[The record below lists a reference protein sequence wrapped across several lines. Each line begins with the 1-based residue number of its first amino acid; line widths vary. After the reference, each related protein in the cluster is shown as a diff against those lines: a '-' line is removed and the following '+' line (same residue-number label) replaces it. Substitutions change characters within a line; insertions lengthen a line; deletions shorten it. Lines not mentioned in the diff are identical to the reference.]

1 VEAFFLAAGDE
12 SGQRFC
18 LFHAPPPGARVLGAV
33 VYIHPFAEELNRS
46 RRMAALQAR
55 AFAAA
60 GFAVIQMDLYGC
72 GDSSGDFA
80 DASWAHWVGDVAMAR
95 DWLLHKTGHVPWLW
109 GLRSGCLLAA
119 EVVRRG
125 GDHPANLLFWQPVVS
140 GRQHLNQFLRLKLA
154 ADLVQGTRGNSSAP
168 LAGQLAGGHAVEV
181 AGYGLSHPLASGLEL
196 ANLDGIPMGS
206 HVACIE
212 LAATIGADIKPANT
226 PANTPALAKQVVRW
240 QEVGCVCVAQCLEGA
255 PFWQAV
261 EVELSPALIEAS
273 LAVVT
278 RGVV

>member
-1 VEAFFLAAGDE
+1 MEAFFLATGDQ

-18 LFHAPPPGARVLGAV
+18 LFHAPLPGARVLGAV

-60 GFAVIQMDLYGC
+60 GFAVLQVDLYGC

-80 DASWAHWVGDVAMAR
+80 DASWENWVCDVAMAS
-95 DWLLHKTGHVPWLW
+95 DWLSHKTGHVPWLW
-109 GLRSGCLLAA
+109 GLRTGCLLAA
-119 EVVRRG
+119 EVVRRR
-125 GDHPANLLFWQPVVS
+125 GDHAANLLFWQPVVS

-154 ADLVQGTRGNSSAP
+154 AALVQGTRGNSSKSFAE
-168 LAGQLAGGHAVEV
+168 QLANGQTVEV
-181 AGYGLSHPLASGLEL
+181 AGYGLCHPLASGLEV
-196 ANLDGIPMGS
+196 ASLDGIPTGS

-212 LAATIGADIKPANT
+212 LAGTMVVGIT
-226 PANTPALAKQVVRW
+226 PAITSALAMQIGRW
-240 QEVGCVCVAQCLEGA
+240 QAAGCVCAAQCLEGA

-261 EVELSPALIEAS
+261 EVELSTALIEAS

>member
-1 VEAFFLAAGDE
+1 M
-12 SGQRFC
+12 
-18 LFHAPPPGARVLGAV
+18 VLGGI

-46 RRMAALQAR
+46 RRMVALQAR

-60 GFAVIQMDLYGC
+60 GFAVLQIDLYGC

-80 DASWAHWVGDVAMAR
+80 DASWSAWVSDVTMAR
-95 DWLLHKTGHVPWLW
+95 NWLAAKTGYPPWLW

-119 EVVRRG
+119 EAARHEPRQS
-125 GDHPANLLFWQPVVS
+125 AKLLFWQPVVS

-154 ADLVQGTRGNSSAP
+154 ADMVQGTRGNTSAP
-168 LAGQLAGGHAVEV
+168 LAAQLAAGQTVEV
-181 AGYGLSHPLASGLEL
+181 AGYGLSQPLASGLEL
-196 ANLDGIPMGS
+196 ANLDGIPGGS

-212 LAATIGADIKPANT
+212 LAAATGAAMT
-226 PANTPALAKQVVRW
+226 AAKSPSISPSLSGQVDRW
-240 QEVGCVCVAQCLEGA
+240 QAAGCACSAQSLEGA

-261 EVELSPALIEAS
+261 EVELSPALIQAS
-273 LAVVT
+273 LAAVT

>member
-1 VEAFFLAAGDE
+1 MEAFFLATGHE
-12 SGQRFC
+12 TGERFC
-18 LFHAPPPGARVLGAV
+18 LFHAPPPGTRVLGGV

-60 GFAVIQMDLYGC
+60 GFAVLQMDLYGC

-80 DASWAHWVGDVAMAR
+80 DASWEHWVGDVAMAR

-109 GLRSGCLLAA
+109 GLRTGCLLAT

-154 ADLVQGTRGNSSAP
+154 ADLVQSTRGNSSAP
-168 LAGQLAGGHAVEV
+168 LAAQLAAGQTVEV
-181 AGYGLSHPLASGLEL
+181 AGYSLSQPLASGLEL

-212 LAATIGADIKPANT
+212 LAATIGADIKPAT
-226 PANTPALAKQVVRW
+226 NTPALAKQVIRW
-240 QEVGCVCVAQCLEGA
+240 QAAGCVCVTQCLDGA

-261 EVELSPALIEAS
+261 EVELSPTLIEAS

>member
-1 VEAFFLAAGDE
+1 MEAFFLATGHE
-12 SGQRFC
+12 TGERFC
-18 LFHAPPPGARVLGAV
+18 LFHAPPPGTRVLGGV

-60 GFAVIQMDLYGC
+60 GFAVLQMDLYGC

-80 DASWAHWVGDVAMAR
+80 DASWEHWVGDVAMAR

-109 GLRSGCLLAA
+109 GLRTGCLLAT

-154 ADLVQGTRGNSSAP
+154 ADLVQSTRGNISAP
-168 LAGQLAGGHAVEV
+168 LAAQLAAGQTVEV
-181 AGYGLSHPLASGLEL
+181 VGYSLSQPLASGLEL
-196 ANLDGIPMGS
+196 ANLDGIPMGT

-226 PANTPALAKQVVRW
+226 PILANQVVRW
-240 QEVGCVCVAQCLEGA
+240 QEVGCVCVAQCLDGA

>member
-1 VEAFFLAAGDE
+1 MEAFFLATGDE
-12 SGQRFC
+12 TGERFC
-18 LFHAPPPGARVLGAV
+18 LFHAPPSGTRVLGGV

-60 GFAVIQMDLYGC
+60 GFAVLQMDLYGC
-72 GDSSGDFA
+72 GDSSGNFA
-80 DASWAHWVGDVAMAR
+80 DASWADWVSDMMMAR
-95 DWLLHKTGHVPWLW
+95 KWLLHKTGHEPWLW

-119 EVVRRG
+119 ALARQG
-125 GDHPANLLFWQPVVS
+125 GGRPANMLFWQPVVS
-140 GRQHLNQFLRLKLA
+140 GRQHLNQFLRLKLT
-154 ADLVQGTRGNSSAP
+154 ADLVQGTRGNSAAQ
-168 LAGQLAGGHAVEV
+168 LAAQLAAGQTVEV

-196 ANLDGIPMGS
+196 AHLDGIPMGS
-206 HVACIE
+206 HVACLE
-212 LAATIGADIKPANT
+212 LAGKMGADIGPAI
-226 PANTPALAKQVVRW
+226 TPALAAQVARW
-240 QEVGCVCVAQCLEGA
+240 QTAGCVCAAECLEGA

-261 EVELSPALIEAS
+261 EVELTPALIEAS